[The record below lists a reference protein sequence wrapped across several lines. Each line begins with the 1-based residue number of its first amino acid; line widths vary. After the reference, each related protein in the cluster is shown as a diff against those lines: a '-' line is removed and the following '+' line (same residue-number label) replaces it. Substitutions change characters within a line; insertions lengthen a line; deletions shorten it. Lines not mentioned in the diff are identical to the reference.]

1 MVSLSTKT
9 YKKYTIHVIITV
21 RQKLCTNEKFK
32 SYMYV
37 NKKHHPDSSLR
48 RVQPYIICNRKIV
61 FFVLSVL
68 TAGRCK
74 RLLCLAAHIW
84 IVLLHLKYCVKYW
97 GHCPRRH
104 FLTSLKTDL
113 HRCSS
118 NVGHFRMSIAKWV
131 SWKQRPLRP
140 QRLPKTPKLENKD
153 PSYFS
158 PMRLK
163 VERWRQEFWGYF
175 SVLDWQFEE
184 FFSF

>member
-113 HRCSS
+113 HRRSS
-118 NVGHFRMSIAKWV
+118 NVGHFRTSIA
-131 SWKQRPLRP
+131 RLLRTILATILAARFWRASRHFFVTFP
-140 QRLPKTPKLENKD
+140 ATLTQYSKIGLIRYNKLHLH
-153 PSYFS
+153 S
-158 PMRLK
+158 L
-163 VERWRQEFWGYF
+163 
-175 SVLDWQFEE
+175 
-184 FFSF
+184 